1 MDGHACMLRFL
12 CEASSA
18 PLHSDGFA
26 GQLINGLL
34 LTPKYLIDALI
45 AQGDIFYSEH
55 HIQGDNSGC
64 AKPPVD
70 KSSVLV

>member
-1 MDGHACMLRFL
+1 MCLHRMDGHACMLRFL

-45 AQGDIFYSEH
+45 AEGDIL
-55 HIQGDNSGC
+55 Q
-64 AKPPVD
+64 
-70 KSSVLV
+70 